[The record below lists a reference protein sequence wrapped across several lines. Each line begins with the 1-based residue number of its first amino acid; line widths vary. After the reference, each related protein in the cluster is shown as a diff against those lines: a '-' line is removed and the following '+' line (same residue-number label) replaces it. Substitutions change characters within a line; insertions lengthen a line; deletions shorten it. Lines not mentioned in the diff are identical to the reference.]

1 MAYILESVR
10 ATQGLFMT
18 DSWVRVFRAERKE
31 SWRKSVRERSYRLKL
46 GRLLLNFIP
55 HM

>member
-1 MAYILESVR
+1 VR

-31 SWRKSVRERSYRLKL
+31 SSFRSATSFSASERVLIAD
-46 GRLLLNFIP
+46 GR
-55 HM
+55 H